1 MREKILILADI
12 HANGPALAAVLGAES
27 DANRVLCLGDL
38 VNYGP
43 DPGECLRWARVALRP
58 GDLVRGNHDLLA
70 VSRGEAPSSGFPPVS
85 PEVLH
90 HTRARLTRE
99 EVDFLREL
107 KPSSDLEVAGKRW
120 HLVHAVPSDPARGL
134 LHPEARPQRWE
145 LELALA
151 GFPDVLL
158 VAHTHR
164 PFLIRRGDALI
175 VNPGSVGCPK
185 DGDPRASYAVWEDG
199 RFELRKVE
207 YRIEDTIER
216 LRRVFRGPL
225 FDELAGFLR
234 RGGNEILDREIAA

>member
-27 DANRVLCLGDL
+27 DANRILCLGDL

-43 DPGECLRWARVALRP
+43 DPGECLRWARSALRP

-70 VSRGEAPSSGFPPVS
+70 VSPWETLPSGFPPVS
-85 PEVLH
+85 AEVLH
-90 HTRARLTRE
+90 QTRARLTRE

-107 KPSSDLEVAGKRW
+107 PPSSNLEVEGQQW
-120 HLVHAVPSDPARGL
+120 HLVHAVPSDPVWGI

-158 VAHTHR
+158 VGRTHR
-164 PFLIRRGDALI
+164 PFQIERGGAVV
-175 VNPGSVGCPK
+175 VNPGSVGRPK

-199 RFELRKVE
+199 RFELKKVE
-207 YRIEDTIER
+207 YRIDETAAR
-216 LRRVFRGPL
+216 LRRFFRGSL
-225 FDELAGFLR
+225 LEELAGFLR
-234 RGGNEILDREIAA
+234 RGGNEIVDREFAA